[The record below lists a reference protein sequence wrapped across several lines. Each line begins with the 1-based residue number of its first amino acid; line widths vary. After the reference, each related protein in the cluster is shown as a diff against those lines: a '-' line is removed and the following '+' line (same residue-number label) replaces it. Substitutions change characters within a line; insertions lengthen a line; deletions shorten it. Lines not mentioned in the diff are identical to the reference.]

1 MKKKILFIIWSYTYG
16 GGAEAL
22 LTMIVNHLNPQKYD
36 ISIIEYEHA
45 EIKKEPVND
54 NIHVLP
60 CIQAVENME
69 YDSKGAQLYHTPE
82 VLIDAYI
89 KKDYDLYISFNYQIP
104 TFLLPKGTKN
114 IAWIHGSVYDLAER
128 RRLRDRK
135 RQDLAFEKVKKIVV
149 ISDNTEKSVVDLFP
163 GHKDKLVKIYNG
175 VDIERVRKMAGEEAP
190 LILERPALLFIG
202 RLESGKDPVRL
213 VNVLRLVHE
222 KGIPAHLY
230 FMGQG
235 KEDSNILERGEKLNL
250 SEFIHLIGYC
260 QNPFPIVKQCDV
272 VCLLSK
278 AEGFSMCLL
287 ESVALDRPFVATP
300 VGGAEE
306 LSNHRR
312 CGRIIETD
320 EEAAGAICELLG
332 KEKEKTEAECQKS
345 IERFALGRY
354 ISQIEDLF
362 DTVMGEE
369 EQDMV
374 SERTEIRLRE
384 KYKEIEKMFRSPFP
398 KSTREINTIVR
409 KAICTF
415 LERCQRPAIWCYG
428 KHTKM
433 LMADFMF
440 ELKKVHY
447 IIDNGIQNREESGFE
462 IIDENSI
469 TDKQIDGIIISS
481 RIYKDE
487 IAQTLKSKY
496 ENIPYLDIY
505 KELEKAGIYLDD
517 NYYAKGNIHPYSRYC
532 SLNKMQR
539 HIFQEGNGENCRE
552 EWEEIIKIYIE
563 MKDFRSAIQYTEKM
577 IGLFDGIWEKKLLEQ
592 LKDIYELQ
600 LDTLRKIDENN
611 VIMLC
616 IDGLRRKEVNESHM
630 SKLYGFIKNNTYYL
644 DNAYSV
650 STSTYESLIPA
661 YSENDDLR
669 TKYYEVNRV
678 SGDGCRFINEA
689 KRQNRNI
696 YFYTDGTEYIEDA
709 ANVLIPKSQTAS
721 EKMWDFTM
729 DAASEKNGLFYIH
742 ILYESHYSYP
752 NPYTT
757 EELVAA
763 GTNIMFDYLGH
774 NGGKIRTDYDRQQ
787 KDALRYLDDVI
798 VPLIENLQ
806 CRMVLYADHG
816 NILIDRET
824 QIESV
829 EAARYTFHED
839 LIQVPFA
846 VKSPE
851 TGTGTDHAL
860 TSIME
865 LNDVIIGLM
874 NKRPIRLKKRD
885 VIKVLRSEIYNPD
898 FRYLY
903 QKVNNG
909 HGLLAFEAFLF
920 AEGYKL
926 AVYADGIVKLYLT
939 ETDAKI
945 EDRQIKQRLLYKIK
959 DKITVCAQ
967 EQIVI

>member
-1 MKKKILFIIWSYTYG
+1 MRKKILFIIWSYTYG

-54 NIHVLP
+54 NIHILP
-60 CIQAVENME
+60 YIQAVENTE
-69 YDSKGAQLYHTPE
+69 NDSKGYQLYHTPE

-89 KKDYDLYISFNYQIP
+89 KKGYDLYVSFNYQIP
-104 TFLLPKGTKN
+104 TFLLPKGTRN

-128 RRLRDRK
+128 KKLRDRK
-135 RQDLAFEKVKKIVV
+135 RQDLAFEKAKKIVV
-149 ISDNTEKSVVDLFP
+149 ISDNTEKSVMDLFP
-163 GHKDKLVKIYNG
+163 NHKDKLVKIYNG
-175 VDIERVRKMAGEEAP
+175 IDVNRVRRMAGEDAP
-190 LILERPALLFIG
+190 LILEKPALLFIG

-213 VNVLRLVHE
+213 INVLKLVHE
-222 KGIPAHLY
+222 KGVHAHLY

-235 KEDSNILERGEKLNL
+235 KEEGNILERGKKLNV
-250 SEFIHLIGYC
+250 SEFIHLIGYH

-287 ESVALDRPFVATP
+287 ESAALGKPFVATP

-312 CGRIIETD
+312 CGRVIETD
-320 EEAAGAICELLG
+320 EEAAEAICELLG
-332 KEKEKTEAECQKS
+332 KENIEAECQKS
-345 IERFALGRY
+345 IERFALNHY
-354 ISQIEDLF
+354 IAQIEDLF
-362 DTVMGEE
+362 DTVMREE

-374 SERTEIRLRE
+374 SERTEVMLRE
-384 KYKEIEKMFRSPFP
+384 KYKEIEKMFKTPFP
-398 KSTREINTIVR
+398 KSSREINAIVK

-415 LERCQRPAIWCYG
+415 IERCERPALWCYG
-428 KHTKM
+428 RHTKM

-469 TDKQIDGIIISS
+469 VDRRIDGIIISS

-487 IAQTLKSKY
+487 IAHTLKSKY
-496 ENIPYLDIY
+496 KNIPYLDIY
-505 KELEKAGIYLDD
+505 EELEKAGIYLDD

-539 HIFQEGNGENCRE
+539 HISQGESGKNCRE

-563 MKDFRSAIQYTEKM
+563 MKDFYSAIRYAEKM
-577 IGLFDGIWEKKLLEQ
+577 IELFDDIWEKNLLAQ
-592 LKDIYELQ
+592 LNEIYELQ
-600 LDTLRKIDENN
+600 LDMLKKIDDNN

-616 IDGLRRKEVNESHM
+616 IDGLRRKEVNERDM
-630 SKLYGFIKNNTYYL
+630 NNLYGFIKNNAYYL

-678 SGDGCRFINEA
+678 AGDGCRFINEA

-709 ANVLIPKSQTAS
+709 ANVLIPKSQTAT
-721 EKMWDFTM
+721 EKIWDFTL

-752 NPYTT
+752 NPYTA

-774 NGGKIRTDYDRQQ
+774 NGGKIRTDYSRQQ
-787 KDALRYLDDVI
+787 KDSLRYLDDVL

-816 NILIDRET
+816 NILIDKET
-824 QIESV
+824 GIESIGTTK
-829 EAARYTFHED
+829 YTFHED
-839 LIQVPFA
+839 LIRVPFA
-846 VKSPE
+846 IKSPE
-851 TGTGTDHAL
+851 VGIGVDHSL
-860 TSIME
+860 ISIME

-874 NKRPIRLKKRD
+874 NKAQIQLKKRD
-885 VIKVLRSEIYNPD
+885 VIKIVRSEIYNPD
-898 FRYLY
+898 FQYLY
-903 QKVNNG
+903 RKANNE
-909 HGLLAFEAFLF
+909 HGLLAFEVFIF
-920 AEGYKL
+920 EEGYKL
-926 AVYADGIVKLYLT
+926 AVYADGIVELYLT
-939 ETDAKI
+939 EADVKI
-945 EDRQIKQRLLYKIK
+945 EDKQKKHRLL
-959 DKITVCAQ
+959 DKIIDKVTVCSQ
-967 EQIVI
+967 GQIVL